1 MEQIDYDKELAE
13 LENMPADELRQLQL
27 SKINK
32 QIKYIYDNSPDFYQK
47 KFDEIGVKPE
57 DIKTWDDF
65 RNLNL
70 YFGKSDDRETQE
82 ASSAKYGH
90 PFGTNL
96 CAPIDKIIHLGSTT
110 GTTGEPTFPYLYT
123 KEDYEKHHHMAGR
136 HFWKMGIRPGERVL
150 YAAGAANLAGLRIY
164 EHALRWYGCLPIPI
178 GAEAGTEKILKM
190 INVTKPTTLL
200 ATGPLI
206 EYLIEATPKIL
217 NKDVSQLGLKRLI
230 SSGAPAAAIPAVKQ
244 KIEDAYRCRLF
255 DAFGGYIGGSCDLD
269 DYQGMHLFA
278 RDFILIMED
287 LVDPSTKEAIRDI
300 KDGTVGESRMTC
312 LDWMARPFFKW
323 SPGDIFQVFTDT
335 CKCGWKLPRIKI
347 LGRSDDMLIIKG
359 VNVYPAPIKNIVSSF
374 EPKTTGEM
382 RIVLDQPGPGVPP
395 PMKIKVECGISIDSE
410 DKIIALKNELEDA
423 MHIKL
428 KCRTSIT
435 IIPPGTLE
443 RAAGPG
449 AKGQMIEKAYEQKK

>member
-1 MEQIDYDKELAE
+1 MENIDYDKELAA
-13 LENMPADELRQLQL
+13 LEDMPADELRQLQMGKL
-27 SKINK
+27 KK
-32 QIKYIYDNSPDFYQK
+32 QIKYVYDNSPDFYQK
-47 KFDEIGVKPE
+47 KFDAIGAKPE

-70 YFGKSDDRETQE
+70 YFEKSDDRETQT
-82 ASSAKYGH
+82 ASSEKYGH

-110 GTTGEPTFPYLYT
+110 GTTGEPTFPYLFT
-123 KEDYEKHHHMAGR
+123 KEDYEIHHHMAGR
-136 HFWKMGIRPGERVL
+136 HFWKMGLRPGERVL

-178 GAEAGTEKILKM
+178 GAEAGTEKILRM
-190 INVTKPTTLL
+190 IDVTKPSTLL

-230 SSGAPAAAIPAVKQ
+230 SSGAPAAAIPSVKK
-244 KIEDAYRCRLF
+244 KIEDAYRCRLY
-255 DAFGGYIGGSCDLD
+255 DSFGGYIGGSCDLD
-269 DYQGMHLFA
+269 DYQGMHLLT

-287 LVDPSTKEAIRDI
+287 LVDPTTKEPIRNI
-300 KDGTVGESRMTC
+300 TDGMVGESRMTN
-312 LDWMARPFFKW
+312 LQWMARPFFKW
-323 SPGDIFQVFTDT
+323 SPGDIFQIFTET
-335 CKCGWKLPRIKI
+335 CKCGWKFPRIKI

-359 VNVYPAPIKNIVSSF
+359 VNVYPAAIKNVVSSL

-382 RIVLDQPGPGVPP
+382 RIVLEQPGPGVPP
-395 PMKIKVECGISIDSE
+395 PMKIKVECGIDIDTD
-410 DKIIALKNELEDA
+410 DKKNALKKELEDA

-428 KCRTSIT
+428 KCRTSVT
-435 IIPPGTLE
+435 IIPPNTLE